1 MLPFGG
7 NIKGDEVKKKIKKA
21 TGGLGNSNYAI
32 NHTGSLNS
40 ERVASTIKGDTW
52 REV

>member
-7 NIKGDEVKKKIKKA
+7 NIKGDEVKKKKA

-40 ERVASTIKGDTW
+40 VRVASAI
-52 REV
+52 RETRGGR